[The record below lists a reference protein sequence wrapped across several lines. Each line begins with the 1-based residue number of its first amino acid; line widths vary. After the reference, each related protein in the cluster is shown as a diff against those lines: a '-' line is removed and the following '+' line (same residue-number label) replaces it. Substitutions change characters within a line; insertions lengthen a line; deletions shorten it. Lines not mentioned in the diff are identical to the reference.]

1 MASYEYAGFNTVA
14 TQNIISDDSSANSN
28 VTINATGNVE
38 IGSDTIELSGDIV
51 INSNLAINDT
61 VFIGDLNVFREFAAG
76 HTISYGM
83 RISDDEKLQFY
94 KHDTRQNKAV
104 LVSEL
109 GIGAITA
116 DNTSITET
124 TTGKLNGL
132 FNKANKVSK
141 RRNPS
146 ASS

>member
-1 MASYEYAGFNTVA
+1 V
-14 TQNIISDDSSANSN
+14 
-28 VTINATGNVE
+28 TGNVE
-38 IGSDTIELSGDIV
+38 MESATIELSGDIV

-116 DNTSITET
+116 NNKSITET
-124 TTGKLNGL
+124 STGKLNGL

-141 RRNPS
+141 RRNPA

>member
-1 MASYEYAGFNTVA
+1 MAAFIALESLKTSYIN
-14 TQNIISDDSSANSN
+14 SDELVNSN
-28 VTINATGNVE
+28 LTINATGNVE

-51 INSNLAINDT
+51 ISSNLAINDT
-61 VFIGDLNVFREFAAG
+61 VFIGDLNIFREFSDG

-116 DNTSITET
+116 DNKSIPETS
-124 TTGKLNGL
+124 TGKLNGL
-132 FNKANKVSK
+132 FNKANNVSK
-141 RRNPS
+141 RRNPA